1 MPVVDSVDSFLADLR
16 HQRRASE
23 HTVSAYRRD
32 LARLTALAGALS
44 LAALEPHQLR
54 RFAMQLH
61 GEGLGAR
68 TLSRLLSAWRSYYRW
83 LARRGAITCNP
94 CDNLKAPRQPRNLPK
109 VLSADQ
115 AQALLAGE
123 ADGILATRDK
133 AMFELFY
140 SSGLRLSELAGLDL
154 AATMDLA
161 EGGITVTGKRAK
173 TRSVPVG
180 GPALVAMDSWLTL
193 RPQLAADD
201 EPALFIGRGGR
212 RLGVRTIERRLALWA
227 TRQGLGIHVHPHML
241 RHSCASHVLQSSGD
255 LRAVQEML
263 GHANIAT
270 TQIYTHLDF
279 LHLAKV
285 YDAAH
290 PRAKK
295 RSG

>member
-44 LAALEPHQLR
+44 PAALEPHQLR

-109 VLSADQ
+109 LLSADQ

-123 ADGILATRDK
+123 PDGILATRDK

-154 AATMDLA
+154 AATMELA

-180 GPALVAMDSWLTL
+180 GPALAAMDSWLTL
-193 RPQLAADD
+193 RPQLAAAD

-270 TQIYTHLDF
+270 TQLYTHVDRSRLKAIHRKF
-279 LHLAKV
+279 
-285 YDAAH
+285 H
-290 PRAKK
+290 PR
-295 RSG
+295 G